1 MHATMNPLVFNV
13 HIIFMHWFIDPIKD
27 HYADFTGRVGRQEFW
42 MFILVYIGIAIAVSI
57 VTTMLRVPMVY
68 TLFGLAM
75 MVPSWAIT
83 ARRLHDV
90 NKSGWWQ
97 LIALIPLVGI
107 IVLIIWLAGESKNE
121 GNQFGEATT
130 TAAPDATAAPIM
142 AEVPQEAPVAEVP
155 AEPENTQQGFGN

>member
-13 HIIFMHWFIDPIKD
+13 HIIFMHWFIDPVKD

-121 GNQFGEATT
+121 GNQFGEAAT

-142 AEVPQEAPVAEVP
+142 AEVPQEAPVAEAP